1 MQESKEKS
9 RGFDRADLQVR
20 IKDVVMR
27 GGRVLVRRALFSR
40 LSIRVRDQT

>member
-1 MQESKEKS
+1 MQESKEES
-9 RGFDRADLQVR
+9 RGFDLQVR

-27 GGRVLVRRALFSR
+27 GGRVLVRHALFSR